1 MTDLTEELIIEIN
14 KGIIQEWLEQNPTA
28 FEAVNV
34 NHDKL
39 KEILTIVNKQENL
52 IMKAAYLLGGISWSQ
67 PFSGGNKRTAFVC
80 ADTIL
85 RLNGFR
91 FSIES
96 KNEQEHLRKLLLEI
110 QDERS
115 KLNEDVMA
123 KIILYVSKRV
133 RKA

>member
-1 MTDLTEELIIEIN
+1 
-14 KGIIQEWLEQNPTA
+14 
-28 FEAVNV
+28 
-34 NHDKL
+34 
-39 KEILTIVNKQENL
+39 
-52 IMKAAYLLGGISWSQ
+52 MKAAYLLGGISWSQ

-91 FSIES
+91 LSIES
-96 KNEQEHLRKLLLEI
+96 KNEQEYLRKLLLEI

-123 KIILYVSKRV
+123 KIILYVSKRI
-133 RKA
+133 RKT